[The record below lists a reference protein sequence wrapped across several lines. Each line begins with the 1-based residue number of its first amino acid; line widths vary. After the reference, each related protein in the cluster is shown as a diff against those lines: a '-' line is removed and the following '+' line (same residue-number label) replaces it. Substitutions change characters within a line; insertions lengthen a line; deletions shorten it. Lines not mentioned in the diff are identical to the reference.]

1 VLRRLPRRGAASKS
15 QRDCRSVAAPATD
28 RRLLLKAVADP
39 KWKSAVVTAARDR
52 CPPFVKPEAS
62 DSSQVLPDLLKGGS
76 VFETAGTRSLQ
87 CTPRGFSSSDGAQR
101 QPGASG
107 SHHGFASGV
116 AGAAVGW
123 LAARSLG
130 RES

>member
-52 CPPFVKPEAS
+52 CPPFENQKRAIARKSCRTSSKEAASSRLPELDRCSALRGAS
-62 DSSQVLPDLLKGGS
+62 LRATELNANLARPAATMASPVVLPVQPS
-76 VFETAGTRSLQ
+76 AGW
-87 CTPRGFSSSDGAQR
+87 PRDR
-101 QPGASG
+101 
-107 SHHGFASGV
+107 
-116 AGAAVGW
+116 
-123 LAARSLG
+123 
-130 RES
+130 